1 MQNIKKDYLWNSLG
15 SLLQSAIS
23 PVLLIV
29 ITRLNGID
37 DSGLF
42 SFALSL
48 SVVFWAVSLWG
59 GRTYQ
64 VSDVKREF
72 SSGGYVAVRFIA
84 SLIVA
89 ISAVV
94 FCVLNGYSTTKT
106 GLIMILV
113 TFKILESIA
122 DSLYGVLQ
130 IHHKLYVAGMSLT
143 MKAMLGFTAFMAVD
157 IVTKNVIYG
166 TLAILLVNVLIIF
179 LYDILWVRRVETI
192 AVNKKLLKE
201 YTGQAIAIMKHTS
214 AVFVVMF
221 LTMFSLNIPR
231 YFLDKSHPDQIGY
244 FGIMAMPIT
253 LLGLFISFII
263 QPNVVNLSELLVKGK
278 LKEFARIVSK
288 INHITFGMGVLSV
301 VLSYLIGVWVL
312 NTIFGININNFQLDL
327 IIMVIGAAANAFVS
341 IYVNL
346 LIIMRRF
353 KGQFYTLL
361 LTDILAVV
369 VSMCLIERLAML
381 GSVLVFMMI
390 SLLQVTL
397 LLVIYKRSLKD
408 AIITDKDKGEL

>member
-1 MQNIKKDYLWNSLG
+1 MQSQKKDYIWNSLG

-23 PVLLIV
+23 PALLIS

-42 SFALSL
+42 SFALSI
-48 SVVFWAVSLWG
+48 SVVFWVVSLWG

-64 VSDVKREF
+64 VSDAKREF
-72 SSGGYVAVRFIA
+72 STGGYITVRFIA

-89 ISAVV
+89 VSAMI
-94 FCVLNGYSTTKT
+94 FCVLNGYNTAKT
-106 GLIMILV
+106 SLIMTLV
-113 TFKILESIA
+113 SFKILESVA

-130 IHHKLYVAGMSLT
+130 IHKKLYIAGISLT
-143 MKAMLGFTAFMAVD
+143 IKAVLGFGVFMIVD
-157 IVTKNVIYG
+157 IVTRNISYG
-166 TLAILLVNVLIIF
+166 VLAILLVNLLVIIF
-179 LYDILWVRRVETI
+179 YDIIWMRRVENVAI
-192 AVNKKLLKE
+192 NKKLFKK
-201 YTGQAIAIMKHTS
+201 YFSQAVVIMKHTS
-214 AVFVVMF
+214 IVFVVVFM
-221 LTMFSLNIPR
+221 TMFSLNIPR
-231 YFLDKSHPDQIGY
+231 YFLDKFHPDQIGY

-263 QPNVVNLSELLVKGK
+263 QPNVVNLSELLAKGK
-278 LKEFARIVSK
+278 LKEFARIVGK
-288 INHITFGMGVLSV
+288 INQITFGIGVLLV
-301 VLSYLIGVWVL
+301 ILSYLIGVWIL
-312 NTIFGININNFQLDL
+312 NVIFGININNFRLDL
-327 IIMVIGAAANAFVS
+327 TIMVIGAAANAFVS

-381 GSVLVFMMI
+381 GSVLVFMLI
-390 SLLQVTL
+390 SFLQLAL
-397 LLVIYKRSLKD
+397 LLVIYRRSLKD
-408 AIITDKDKGEL
+408 AIIIDKDKGEL

>member
-353 KGQFYTLL
+353 KGQFYALL
-361 LTDILAVV
+361 LTDILAVA

-381 GSVLVFMMI
+381 GSVLVFMLI

>member
-288 INHITFGMGVLSV
+288 INHITFGIGVLSV
-301 VLSYLIGVWVL
+301 VLSYLVGVWVL

-327 IIMVIGAAANAFVS
+327 TIMVIGAAANAFVS

-353 KGQFYTLL
+353 KGQFYALL
-361 LTDILAVV
+361 LTDILAVA

-381 GSVLVFMMI
+381 GSVLVFMLI
-390 SLLQVTL
+390 SLLQLAL

>member
-94 FCVLNGYSTTKT
+94 FCVLNGYNTTKT

-288 INHITFGMGVLSV
+288 INHITFGIGVLSV
-301 VLSYLIGVWVL
+301 VLSYLVGVWVL

-327 IIMVIGAAANAFVS
+327 TIMVIGAAANAFVS

-353 KGQFYTLL
+353 KGQFYALL
-361 LTDILAVV
+361 LTDILAVA

-381 GSVLVFMMI
+381 GSVLVFMLI
-390 SLLQVTL
+390 SLLQLAL